1 LQGGV
6 RIMPIDE
13 NLELGGGIIKL
24 ITDHKVKTFY
34 GEYKT
39 LKECLELG
47 KGLSEMPT
55 SNVIVMH
62 EEALR
67 GDVYRYGNHGA
78 FWEHIGTTKG
88 FA

>member
-1 LQGGV
+1 
-6 RIMPIDE
+6 MAIDE
-13 NLELGGGIIKL
+13 NLKLEDGIIKL

-34 GEYKT
+34 GEYKS

-47 KGLSEMPT
+47 KNLSEMPT
-55 SNVIVMH
+55 GTVIVIH

-67 GDVYRYGNHGA
+67 GNVYRYGNHGA
-78 FWEHIGTTKG
+78 VWEHIGTTVG

>member
-1 LQGGV
+1 MQSV
-6 RIMPIDE
+6 IDE
-13 NLELGGGIIKL
+13 NMKLEGGIIKI

-47 KGLSEMPT
+47 KLLSEMPT
-55 SNVIVMH
+55 SGVIVMH

-67 GDVYRYGNHGA
+67 GNVYRYGVHGA
-78 FWEHIGTTKG
+78 FWEHIGTTVG